1 MEPIA
6 LLAFL
11 GLIGG
16 AIWIAT
22 RPPPALPPAGG
33 YALQLRPL
41 PIPGP
46 GVPAITRTS
55 IISTSQMQL
64 AALGYPVSRTD
75 GVMDSATTI
84 ASQQFQA
91 ANAQAILAMKQALG
105 RTDDGVELS
114 VLDNLYRQKFGLPT
128 IPS

>member
-11 GLIGG
+11 GLVGG

-22 RPPPALPPAGG
+22 RPPPAMPPAGG

-46 GVPAITRTS
+46 GVPAVTRTN
-55 IISTSQMQL
+55 IIATSQAQL
-64 AALGYPVSRTD
+64 AALGYPVTRTD
-75 GVMDSATTI
+75 GVFDAATQA
-84 ASQQFQA
+84 ASQQFQ
-91 ANAQAILAMKQALG
+91 NDNVQTILAMKRAMG
-105 RTDDGVELS
+105 RVDDGVELS
-114 VLDNLYRQKFGLPT
+114 VLDNMYRQKFGLPT